1 MDFDELYDLEIPA
14 VLPDETVPERAP
26 NIAWYFPDGR
36 PMPERWLGHEGAKGY
51 EELKRSHHLVADL
64 QLNGVYV
71 QVSTIWIGINM
82 QFREVGP
89 PITFESMIFTSMKGL
104 DGFQWRYATWPAAI
118 AGHGKIVM
126 ALADLGAVPADPSDV
141 PPRLPSS

>member
-1 MDFDELYDLEIPA
+1 MDFDALYDLELPA
-14 VLPDETVPERAP
+14 VLPDEIVPERAP
-26 NIAWYFPDGR
+26 DIRWYLPDGK
-36 PMPERWLGHEGAKGY
+36 PIPDWLLGHEGAGAY
-51 EELKRSHHLVADL
+51 GELKRKHHMVADL
-64 QLNGVYV
+64 QLDGVYV
-71 QVSTIWIGINM
+71 QVSTIWIGVNM
-82 QFREVGP
+82 QFRAIGP
-89 PITFESMIFTSMKGL
+89 PITFESMIFTEMVGL